1 MKKKQAFKSRSMYLR
16 NQKKNCRWKFSSGK
30 SSSSYHLTWT
40 LDCLN
45 SWSLSDP
52 VDWMAAANWLVVVS
66 QPIWKSMRKSKWGK
80 SSPSFGVKIP
90 KKKNSCH
97 QPDYITCLKCP
108 VVPED
113 KRHSKP
119 PPSKCLSL
127 NHHLHLSK
135 PRPSHCNKS
144 PSPGRISKDV
154 VAWWAAGYNLVVFQV
169 YV

>member
-1 MKKKQAFKSRSMYLR
+1 MYLR

-90 KKKNSCH
+90 KKKIVATNQIISH
-97 QPDYITCLKCP
+97 AWNVQWFLKIK
-108 VVPED
+108 D
-113 KRHSKP
+113 IR
-119 PPSKCLSL
+119 
-127 NHHLHLSK
+127 NHHLVNVWVSTTTFTFQNHGRVTATNLHRQGVSV
-135 PRPSHCNKS
+135 RTS
-144 PSPGRISKDV
+144 SPGEQQGITWLFSRYTYK
-154 VAWWAAGYNLVVFQV
+154 
-169 YV
+169 